1 MRLQQ
6 CSKQRLPNSVK
17 LSERSMDCNDIQP
30 ENAIAPMEV
39 TDFELVTVR
48 SHLLFSK
55 ADLPIFSVSD
65 ESEMVSKRWQS

>member
-1 MRLQQ
+1 
-6 CSKQRLPNSVK
+6 
-17 LSERSMDCNDIQP
+17 MDCNDIQP

-48 SHLLFSK
+48 NHLLFSK